1 MKFASSTN
9 VDVKKNIFIFI
20 FLSFI
25 LFFLDRSDNKYLK
38 NVRFIIN
45 DTIIYS
51 SVILK
56 SPFNFFIETSESVT
70 NFFKKND
77 SSVDKTKLI
86 NLENKVETLKNENI
100 ALKLQI
106 ENFKKISSEEIYKYE
121 TVQAKV

>member
-20 FLSFI
+20 LLSFI

-56 SPFNFFIETSESVT
+56 SPFNFVIETSKSVT
-70 NFFKKND
+70 NFLE
-77 SSVDKTKLI
+77 KTIVQLIKI
-86 NLENKVETLKNENI
+86 NL
-100 ALKLQI
+100 
-106 ENFKKISSEEIYKYE
+106 
-121 TVQAKV
+121 

>member
-9 VDVKKNIFIFI
+9 VDVKKNVFIFI

-77 SSVDKTKLI
+77 SSVDKTCFY
-86 NLENKVETLKNENI
+86 NI
-100 ALKLQI
+100 
-106 ENFKKISSEEIYKYE
+106 SD
-121 TVQAKV
+121 

>member
-9 VDVKKNIFIFI
+9 VDVKKNIFVFI

-38 NVRFIIN
+38 NIRFIIN

-56 SPFNFFIETSESVT
+56 SPFNFVIETSKSVT
-70 NFFKKND
+70 NFFLKKTT
-77 SSVDKTKLI
+77 VQLIKI
-86 NLENKVETLKNENI
+86 NL
-100 ALKLQI
+100 
-106 ENFKKISSEEIYKYE
+106 
-121 TVQAKV
+121 

>member
-20 FLSFI
+20 LLSFI

-56 SPFNFFIETSESVT
+56 SPFNF
-70 NFFKKND
+70 
-77 SSVDKTKLI
+77 L
-86 NLENKVETLKNENI
+86 
-100 ALKLQI
+100 
-106 ENFKKISSEEIYKYE
+106 
-121 TVQAKV
+121 

>member
-20 FLSFI
+20 LLSFI

-51 SVILK
+51 TVILK
-56 SPFNFFIETSESVT
+56 SPFNFVMEASKSVT
-70 NFFKKND
+70 NFFQKDNPVDKKN
-77 SSVDKTKLI
+77 L
-86 NLENKVETLKNENI
+86 NI
-100 ALKLQI
+100 
-106 ENFKKISSEEIYKYE
+106 
-121 TVQAKV
+121 